1 MSLQNKTVQLTLFL
15 GSIILAI
22 AFVLHPHPARAA
34 STYTVDSIGD
44 EADDNPGDLACH
56 TALDTCTL
64 RAAIQEVNAGSGGD
78 TINFGIAGTGV
89 HTLTPASCY
98 SDITKSVTINGY
110 SQPGSAV
117 NTAVAP
123 AALNGVL
130 TIEID
135 GTNADDGGGGC
146 HGLSVMAN
154 NTTIKGLVINRFIF
168 NNNGKAGIRM
178 NSVSNASILGNYIG
192 TDTTGLIEVGA
203 TRQLEG
209 IHTEHCIDCVI
220 GTTAA
225 ADRNIISG
233 NSQGMTLL
241 DASNGLTI
249 QGNYIGVG
257 ADGSTNLGN
266 KDGAIGIN
274 GAVSSGMI
282 IGGSASGST
291 NIISGAFDSAFG
303 LAVNNGASTMT
314 IEGNYIGLNA
324 TGNAII
330 LNSLCGLF
338 LADINDST
346 VINNVIS
353 GSNTYFG
360 GMYIIGG
367 NGGSSGNII
376 QGNKIGTDKDGN
388 SFSGSGNG
396 VGITIGWN
404 SFNNLIGGTGPDDG
418 NIVANSTGM
427 GVNIQDLTIFG
438 SAPINNSIIG
448 NSIYGN
454 GGIGIDL
461 TGTDQPF
468 APSNI
473 NVGVTPN
480 DAGDPDVSSNHYI
493 NFPVINSATKGTGQ
507 VTVNYDLDI
516 NPAEVGATG
525 YSVDFYAN
533 STNAREGAIYLG
545 SDVVPGSVTGQS
557 ATLTL
562 PGSVPADYYVTAVTT
577 MTDVSSDGYGH
588 SSEFSA
594 AVQAIAA
601 SPTPDPTPSPSG
613 GGTTGSSSS
622 LAGTGQAQH
631 TNQRLII
638 ALALIALGALGIG
651 GLKGQRIYTKRRKAR
666 L

>member
-1 MSLQNKTVQLTLFL
+1 MRIHKKAITLTLL
-15 GSIILAI
+15 MCAIALAI
-22 AFVLHPHPARAA
+22 AFVLLPHSAKAA

-44 EADDNPGDLACH
+44 EPDDNPGDLACH

-78 TINFGIAGTGV
+78 TINFGIAGSGV

-98 SDITKSVTINGY
+98 ADITKSVTINGY

-203 TRQLEG
+203 SRQREG
-209 IHTEHCIDCVI
+209 IHTEHCIDCII

-233 NSQGMTLL
+233 NSQGITLL
-241 DASNGLTI
+241 DASNGTTI
-249 QGNYIGVG
+249 RGNYVGVG

-291 NIISGAFDSAFG
+291 NIISGAFDGGFG

-330 LNSLCGLF
+330 LNILCGLF
-338 LADINDST
+338 LADVSDST
-346 VINNVIS
+346 IINNVIS
-353 GSNTYFG
+353 GSGAFG
-360 GMYIIGG
+360 GMVIIG

-396 VGITIGWN
+396 TGITIGWN
-404 SFNNLIGGTGPDDG
+404 SFDNLIGGTGVGEG
-418 NIVANSTGM
+418 NIIANSTAM
-427 GVNIQDLTIFG
+427 GVNIQDLIGFG
-438 SAPINNSIIG
+438 IASPINNTIIG

-461 TGTDQPF
+461 TGATAPF
-468 APSNI
+468 SPSDI

-480 DAGDPDVSSNHYI
+480 DAGDPDDSSNHYI
-493 NFPVINSATKGTGQ
+493 NFPIINSATKGTGQ

-545 SDVVPGSVTGQS
+545 SDVVPGDVTGQS

-594 AVQAIAA
+594 PIQAIAA
-601 SPTPDPTPSPSG
+601 SPTPGPTPTPAPV
-613 GGTTGSSSS
+613 GTSTDASS
-622 LAGTGQAQH
+622 LANTGQPQH
-631 TNQRLII
+631 TNQRLFI
-638 ALALIALGALGIG
+638 ALALIAAGVLGI
-651 GLKGQRIYTKRRKAR
+651 LGQRLYKKHKTK
-666 L
+666 